1 MELCRSTHMLNSHQ
15 PRYSLSL
22 LNEYLQSTMNLVR
35 RESLFGHSE
44 GIEKSDIYQML
55 IFWEVGTKREGE
67 ARKINL
73 NHTLVNLTIVRN
85 FVF

>member
-1 MELCRSTHMLNSHQ
+1 
-15 PRYSLSL
+15 
-22 LNEYLQSTMNLVR
+22 MNLVR